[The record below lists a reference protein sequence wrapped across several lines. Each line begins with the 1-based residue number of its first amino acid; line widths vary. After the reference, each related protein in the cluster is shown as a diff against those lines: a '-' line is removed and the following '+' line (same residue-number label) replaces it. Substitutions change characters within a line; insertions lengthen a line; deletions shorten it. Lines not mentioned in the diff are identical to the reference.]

1 MGVFVSKL
9 IVKRMSKSLFMK
21 LEYTLMCYT
30 SLKLLD
36 SGFGVGF
43 FDRLWAAVG
52 WV

>member
-1 MGVFVSKL
+1 
-9 IVKRMSKSLFMK
+9 MSKTVFMR

-36 SGFGVGF
+36 SGFDLGVF
-43 FDRLWAAVG
+43 VKLWTAVG

>member
-1 MGVFVSKL
+1 
-9 IVKRMSKSLFMK
+9 MSKTVFMR

-36 SGFGVGF
+36 SGFSTGI
-43 FDRLWAAVG
+43 FDRLWTAVG